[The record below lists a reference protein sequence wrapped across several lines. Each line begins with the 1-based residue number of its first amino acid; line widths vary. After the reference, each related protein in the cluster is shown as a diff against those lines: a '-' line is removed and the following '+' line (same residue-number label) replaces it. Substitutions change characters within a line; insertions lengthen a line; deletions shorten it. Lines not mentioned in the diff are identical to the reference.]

1 METVGTRELKQNPQA
16 VISRVLEA
24 GEPIEVTTYGK
35 PTGVSLVPDE
45 PRPQTWVRGGALKA
59 LRPLDD
65 ANRLAWKAD
74 IAELRE
80 DDVLDDLVDPW
91 AGRP

>member
-16 VISRVLEA
+16 VISRVLES

-45 PRPQTWVRGGALKA
+45 RRPETWVRGSRLKTI
-59 LRPLDD
+59 RPLDE
-65 ANRLAWKAD
+65 ANHEAWQAD
-74 IAELRE
+74 MAKLRE
-80 DDVLDDLVDPW
+80 GDDLVDPW
-91 AGRP
+91 ADRA